1 MQMPRTAAVRQ
12 AASGVPLSRQAATG
26 LRRHW
31 LLALLLTAGL
41 VLRILV
47 QVAYQPALFYIDSI
61 KYLFGAYAGNDPPGY
76 QLVLK
81 PFLAVANLT
90 AVAAVQHVLGLA
102 MAVALYALLLRRGAP
117 RWLAALATAPVLLD
131 AYQLQLE
138 QQVMPDVLFEA
149 LLVAGLVVLLWRNRP
164 RLWVV
169 ALAGLLLGSTAT
181 MWQPGEILIVPAL
194 VYVVSM
200 ARGWQHMLRDG
211 LVVCLAFAAP
221 ILLVSY
227 RDYLALKHFSLAP
240 YAASTIYGR
249 AAAAADCQTLKLPS
263 YERSLCPSHAL
274 AVKLGPDGLDHLA
287 GSPLKHYV
295 PPPTMAGH
303 SVATDFA
310 RRVIEQQPLR
320 VAGAIVGDAVKL
332 FAVDRVTDAGDTPIA
347 RWQFQ
352 TTFAPPTLA
361 PYISVQG
368 GVLHFYFL
376 NRAGQPVALGT
387 SGQFSDIHPTVVAPL
402 AKFLRA
408 YQLNGGYTP
417 GPLLL
422 IVLLAGLAGSA
433 FLLRRRKNMTAAERD
448 TARACCYLLA
458 SGVVLLALA
467 DAFEFSWRY
476 QQPALV
482 TLPPAGAL
490 GITLLIGYI
499 RGLRRPSLAKGQPV
513 TSAGP
518 ADGVVTEAVTAPAA
532 GAPAETAA
540 GQPNGASTDA
550 VAGQPNSTSTD
561 TVAGQ
566 PNGTSNDAA
575 TGQPN
580 GASTDAATGQP
591 NGESAEKHEPQGK
604 NHASAG

>member
-1 MQMPRTAAVRQ
+1 M
-12 AASGVPLSRQAATG
+12 
-26 LRRHW
+26 
-31 LLALLLTAGL
+31 ALLLTAGL
-41 VLRILV
+41 VLRVLV

-61 KYLFGAYAGNDPPGY
+61 KYMFGAYAGNDPPGY
-76 QLVLK
+76 QLLLK

-90 AVAAVQHVLGLA
+90 TLAAVQHALGLG
-102 MAVALYALLLRRGAP
+102 MAVALYLLLLRRGVP

-138 QQVMPDVLFEA
+138 QLVMPDVLFEA
-149 LLVAGLVVLLWRNRP
+149 LLVAGLVLLLWWSRP
-164 RLWVV
+164 RLWMV
-169 ALAGLLLGSTAT
+169 AVAGLLLGATAT
-181 MWQPGEILIVPAL
+181 MWQPGEILILPAL
-194 VYVVSM
+194 IYVVIM
-200 ARGWQHMLRDG
+200 ARGWQQTLRNA

-227 RDYLALKHFSLAP
+227 RDYLALHHFSLAP

-263 YERSLCPSHAL
+263 YEQSLCPPHAL

-320 VAGAIVGDAVKL
+320 VAGAILGDSVKL
-332 FAVDRVTDAGDTPIA
+332 FAWDRVADAGDTPIA

-352 TTFAPPTLA
+352 TTFAPATLA

-376 NRAGQPVALGT
+376 NRAGLPVALGT
-387 SGQFSDIHPTVVAPL
+387 GGQFSGIHPTVVQPL

-433 FLLRRRKNMTAAERD
+433 FLLRKRRNMTAAERD
-448 TARACCYLLA
+448 TARACCYLLG

-476 QQPALV
+476 QQPVLV
-482 TLPPAGAL
+482 TFPSAGAL

-499 RGLRRPSLAKGQPV
+499 RGRRRPALAVARPA

-518 ADGVVTEAVTAPAA
+518 ADGALTDARAGTAA
-532 GAPAETAA
+532 GARPEAAA
-540 GQPNGASTDA
+540 GQPNGAS
-550 VAGQPNSTSTD
+550 PEP
-561 TVAGQ
+561 VAGQ
-566 PNGTSNDAA
+566 PNG
-575 TGQPN
+575 
-580 GASTDAATGQP
+580 ASPEAVTGQP
-591 NGESAEKHEPQGK
+591 NGEGAENREPQGK